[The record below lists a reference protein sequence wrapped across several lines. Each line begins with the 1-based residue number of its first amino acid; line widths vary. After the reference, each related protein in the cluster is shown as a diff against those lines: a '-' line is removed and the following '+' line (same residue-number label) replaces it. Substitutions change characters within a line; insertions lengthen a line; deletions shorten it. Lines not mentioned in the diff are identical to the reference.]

1 MLPKKLMCTVPFC
14 LIGLLAIIL
23 LTTAAGLEV
32 EEKEIKPTTPTTLMI
47 PSVEEVRANGYPVNE
62 QGQTYGPDIRENTNI
77 EEAPDL
83 ILVCNEFGEEG
94 YIRSTDCDA
103 GASTLEEAANWEA
116 ERV

>member
-32 EEKEIKPTTPTTLMI
+32 EEKEIKPTTLMI

-62 QGQTYGPDIRENTNI
+62 QGQTYGPDIRRI
-77 EEAPDL
+77 Q
-83 ILVCNEFGEEG
+83 I
-94 YIRSTDCDA
+94 
-103 GASTLEEAANWEA
+103 
-116 ERV
+116 

>member
-32 EEKEIKPTTPTTLMI
+32 EEKEIKPTTLMI

-62 QGQTYGPDIRENTNI
+62 QGQTYGPDIREN
-77 EEAPDL
+77 
-83 ILVCNEFGEEG
+83 
-94 YIRSTDCDA
+94 YKYRRST
-103 GASTLEEAANWEA
+103 WI
-116 ERV
+116 